1 MNKEQYL
8 SELKSQLKSFPQ
20 KEIIDILAEYE
31 EHFNLKIAEGYSEEE
46 VSARLGSPK
55 EIAEQFKSSG
65 ENIKSSSKPIMAI
78 GLVILDIF
86 VVLFFIFLAA
96 WVIVLGAFTIA
107 CAALGI
113 CLIGGLNIAKL
124 IPYVPYAGALII
136 GISSSALA
144 VLSAVGTIYC
154 YLVVKQ
160 LIKAYIDWHKRVY
173 SGKNHV
179 ATVSKYPQISNKSKR
194 YLKNITLI
202 SLCAFAVTFIIGLIV
217 LIILADFQAPW
228 HHWNWFVIKES
239 VKESIKNFKQYN
251 IV

>member
-96 WVIVLGAFTIA
+96 WVIVLGAFTIGY
-107 CAALGI
+107 AALGI
-113 CLIGGLNIAKL
+113 CLI
-124 IPYVPYAGALII
+124 
-136 GISSSALA
+136 S
-144 VLSAVGTIYC
+144 
-154 YLVVKQ
+154 
-160 LIKAYIDWHKRVY
+160 
-173 SGKNHV
+173 
-179 ATVSKYPQISNKSKR
+179 
-194 YLKNITLI
+194 
-202 SLCAFAVTFIIGLIV
+202 
-217 LIILADFQAPW
+217 
-228 HHWNWFVIKES
+228 
-239 VKESIKNFKQYN
+239 
-251 IV
+251 